1 MGNHQEY
8 KVYTD
13 KNTVQIIPSAT
24 SLVDKIALR
33 VTPEKAKMYFT
44 ISAIV
49 YYLIISAIIFRIY
62 FSLVHGQEIDYAT
75 EHMYLMRIIAIEFIA
90 AIVGITPM
98 MKVMFAIETRHEAYK
113 KKYIMYQSDDE
124 NIRFDQ
130 EFFQKYLDDETL
142 RDDFIK
148 IIQIAPLLEDDEVQE
163 LLRGHAIYYKAI
175 HQKQQEELQTEL
187 QIEQEKEQFIN
198 DHSVDMLIAQQ
209 QASELRNKQQAYQEL
224 SSLHHID

>member
-1 MGNHQEY
+1 
-8 KVYTD
+8 
-13 KNTVQIIPSAT
+13 
-24 SLVDKIALR
+24 
-33 VTPEKAKMYFT
+33 
-44 ISAIV
+44 
-49 YYLIISAIIFRIY
+49 
-62 FSLVHGQEIDYAT
+62 
-75 EHMYLMRIIAIEFIA
+75 
-90 AIVGITPM
+90 M
-98 MKVMFAIETRHEAYK
+98 MKVMFAIESRHEAYK

-130 EFFQKYLDDETL
+130 ELFQKYLDDETL

-148 IIQIAPLLEDDEVQE
+148 IIQIAPLLEDNEVQE

-198 DHSVDMLIAQQ
+198 DNSVDTLIAQQ

>member
-1 MGNHQEY
+1 MGNHQQY

-13 KNTVQIIPSAT
+13 KNTVQIVPSTT

-33 VTPEKAKMYFT
+33 VAPDKTRMYFA

-49 YYLIISAIIFRIY
+49 YYLIISAIIFSIY
-62 FSLVHGQEIDYAT
+62 FSLVDGQEIDYAT
-75 EHMYLMRIIAIEFIA
+75 EHMYAMRIA
-90 AIVGITPM
+90 AINLIAMAFGIIPM
-98 MKVMFAIETRHEAYK
+98 AEIMFTLESRHEAYK

-130 EFFQKYLDDETL
+130 ELFQKYLDDETL
-142 RDDFIK
+142 REDFIK

-198 DHSVDMLIAQQ
+198 DNSVDMLIAQQ

-224 SSLHHID
+224 SLLHHID